1 MKTLGIAVLQTN
13 LVNPKVDVKPV
24 SNQNKHTN
32 ISPVQPRNQRERTNI
47 SRFQR
52 FLWQCAGANE
62 EILLREKCATD
73 RAKYTSIGAIVL
85 FISTLASLSGGYAL
99 FVVFENIILSV
110 VFGLLWG
117 WGIRA
122 LDRLF
127 IISIKKKYRAN
138 FGEYLVGA
146 VAQTITAL
154 PRLGLALVLGL
165 VISKP
170 LEIHLFH
177 KEIES
182 EIARVN
188 ELEIKELRKK
198 LYDDEMQALDTEKE
212 RLENNIKLEIEKR
225 EKAYN
230 EFICEAEGKCGTG
243 KFGRGPVADEKK
255 KEIDRID
262 NKILDLERQKKE
274 VQPKID
280 EANNRLNNKIQQLK
294 RKDDGADGLLKR
306 GKTLENLGRVD
317 PDIANWNFFI
327 TLIFILLEIS
337 PIFAKILSPY
347 GPYDAIIERE
357 EQKTI
362 SGTARS
368 IKESKHELDLLEKLL
383 KDQGMIQ
390 EEIDNLKEIK
400 RIELKGNLDE
410 ARRSQYTF
418 DEIQEKVWETFQ
430 NQLIKLLD
438 EMSKVEG
445 GHLQE
450 VMSKISKRM
459 EKRIE
464 EQLLQQ
470 YNDQINLTGKELYDM
485 LKTVKNSLLREA
497 LSHRVKRNFNE
508 RIVQE
513 VEQKVE
519 EFNAQTVQL
528 KKQID
533 NDNNGSNHQKT

>member
-1 MKTLGIAVLQTN
+1 
-13 LVNPKVDVKPV
+13 LVNPKVDVKPM
-24 SNQNKHTN
+24 
-32 ISPVQPRNQRERTNI
+32 PNQRERTNI

-99 FVVFENIILSV
+99 FVVFENVILSV
-110 VFGLLWG
+110 VFGFLWG

-146 VAQTITAL
+146 VPQTITAL

-170 LEIHLFH
+170 LEIHLFY

-188 ELEIKELRKK
+188 ELESKELRKK

-212 RLENNIKLEIEKR
+212 RLDNNIKLEIEKR
-225 EKAYN
+225 DKAYN

-255 KEIDRID
+255 KEIDR
-262 NKILDLERQKKE
+262 LDQNIAELERQKKE
-274 VQPKID
+274 GQQKID
-280 EANNRLNNKIQQLK
+280 EANTRLNNKIQQLK
-294 RKDDGADGLLKR
+294 SKDDGADGLLKR
-306 GKTLENLGRVD
+306 GKTLENLGRGD
-317 PDIANWNFFI
+317 PGIANWNFFI

-337 PIFAKILSPY
+337 PILAKILSPY
-347 GPYDAIIERE
+347 GSYDAIIEKE

-368 IKESKHELDLLEKLL
+368 IKESKHELYLLEKLL
-383 KDQGMIQ
+383 KDQGMIE
-390 EEIDNLKEIK
+390 EEIQNLKEIK

-410 ARRSQYTF
+410 VQRSQETF
-418 DEIQEKVWETFQ
+418 DEIQKKVWKTLQ
-430 NQLIKLLD
+430 NQLTKLLD
-438 EMSKVEG
+438 EMSKIEG
-445 GHLQE
+445 EHLQE
-450 VMSKISKRM
+450 VMSKIVKTMEERM
-459 EKRIE
+459 EK
-464 EQLLQQ
+464 QLLEQ
-470 YNDQINLTGKELYDM
+470 YNDLISLTGKELYDM
-485 LKTVKNSLLREA
+485 LKTVKNTLLQEA
-497 LSHRVKRNFNE
+497 LSNRVRGITNE
-508 RIVQE
+508 KIVRE
-513 VEQKVE
+513 VEQQVE
-519 EFNAQTVQL
+519 EFKSQSLQL
-528 KKQID
+528 KQEI
-533 NDNNGSNHQKT
+533 NNENNGSNHHKT